1 MAATLAFAS
10 PAKADQRYVI
20 SGNDRYRIGSTDI
33 QTSISYSGTQQ
44 LTIRR
49 NGKQTEFSAIAKYV
63 RVDETGKIPG
73 RASFVQVLTPG
84 GDLQDRTDNDPDY
97 VTVLNQPFAIEL
109 DAQTLHDLVHLQGRV
124 PFDFPAPLMGGTL
137 HGYLQR
143 GQGKLIGSQSSLG
156 VDFHATGP
164 MEGPLPDRP
173 AMTMRGTMHMDGHA
187 YYAIH
192 GDPLLLALTETLTIS
207 GTLANGGHHSP
218 VTIIYART
226 IKADQTSAVK
236 TEADSH

>member
-1 MAATLAFAS
+1 MFAS

-20 SGNDRYRIGSTDI
+20 SGADRYRIGSTDI
-33 QTSISYSGTQQ
+33 ETSISYSGTQQ

-49 NGKQTEFSAIAKYV
+49 SGKQTEFTALAKYV
-63 RVDETGKIPG
+63 RSDQSGKVPG

-84 GDLQDRTDNDPDY
+84 GDLQDRTDDDPDY
-97 VTVLNQPFAIEL
+97 VTVLNQPFAVEL
-109 DAQTLHDLVHLQGRV
+109 DAQTLHDLLHLQGRV
-124 PFDFPAPLMGGTL
+124 PFGFPAPLMGGTL

-143 GQGKLIGSQSSLG
+143 GPGAQIGSQPALG

-173 AMTMRGTMHMDGHA
+173 AMTMRGTMRMDGRA
-187 YYAIH
+187 YYALH

-207 GTLANGGHHSP
+207 GTLATGAHHSP
-218 VTIIYART
+218 VTIIYERT
-226 IKADQTSAVK
+226 IKADPTSGVK